1 MKAVILA
8 RGLGTRMR
16 KVDDD
21 IALSGDQAAAA
32 DKGHKALMPLAGRP
46 FLDFVL
52 SGLADAGVREVCLV
66 VAPAHDEIRERYVDA
81 THARLTITT
90 AIQPEPRGTA
100 DAVLAA
106 ESFAAGERFLLLNA
120 DNYYPTDVLSRLR
133 DQPAPALPAFSRE
146 GLTADGAIPPERIMS
161 FALLDI
167 GADGCLRRIVEKP
180 SAADAAALGDARVS
194 MNCWLFGAEIF
205 GACKTVKPSPRGE
218 LELQS
223 AVQSLIDAG
232 VCVLTF
238 PVDASVLDLSRRTD
252 IPLVTERLSRIRVS
266 L

>member
-8 RGLGTRMR
+8 RGLGSRMR

-21 IALSGDQAAAA
+21 VSLSGDQAAAA

-66 VAPAHDEIRERYVDA
+66 VAPAHEEIRARYVDA
-81 THARLTITT
+81 THSRLTITT
-90 AIQPEPRGTA
+90 AIQAEPRGTA

-106 ESFAAGERFLLLNA
+106 ESFAAGKPFLVINA
-120 DNYYPTDVLSRLR
+120 DNYYPTDVLARLL
-133 DQPAPALPAFSRE
+133 DQRPPALPAFSRE
-146 GLTADGAIPPERIMS
+146 GLIAEGAIPAERIMS
-161 FALLDI
+161 YALLDI
-167 GADGCLRRIVEKP
+167 GPDGCLRRIVEKP

-194 MNCWLFGAEIF
+194 MNCWLFGPEIF
-205 GACKTVKPSPRGE
+205 DACRHVKPSPRGE

-232 VCVLTF
+232 VCCHTF
-238 PVDASVLDLSRRTD
+238 AVDASVLDLSRRTD
-252 IPLVTERLSRIRVS
+252 IPLVTGRLSGITVS